1 MALVSFAALCSV
13 KKLTSQAPY
22 QPSAVA
28 TLASDMASQRPTPDA
43 QHDGDIGDERL
54 GDCTDSSRI
63 RMGRFWGQVTFVGL
77 SSDCGWSPI
86 R

>member
-1 MALVSFAALCSV
+1 MAKILLQRWRWFLFAALCSV

-54 GDCTDSSRI
+54 GDCTDSSPHSY
-63 RMGRFWGQVTFVGL
+63 G
-77 SSDCGWSPI
+77 
-86 R
+86 